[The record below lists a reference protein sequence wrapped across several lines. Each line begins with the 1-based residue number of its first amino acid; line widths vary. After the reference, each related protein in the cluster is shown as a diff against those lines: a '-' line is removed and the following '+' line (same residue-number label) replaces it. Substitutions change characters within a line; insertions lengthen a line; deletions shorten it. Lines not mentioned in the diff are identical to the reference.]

1 MTSTCETEPQQ
12 VGLLRPVRGWIALA
26 VVLQVGSSALVLA
39 PLIGL
44 TELARVLMSAQAD
57 RAALAWH
64 IVKISAFC
72 LGGGLALRGLADL
85 TTHLAD
91 NAFSL
96 WLRRQLARRMA
107 HAPLSWFSANSS
119 GRIKQGMQDDVT
131 AIHHL
136 VAHSYLNLA
145 NAAATLLCVYG
156 YLLFIDWRM
165 TLITLIPLPFF
176 FLLYRQIMRASQ
188 AKMAEYGQELEQVN
202 RSVVEFVQGI
212 PVVKT
217 FGQHGVAH
225 QAYRRAVDSFRDFFL
240 DWVRP
245 LIKPESLSGVIIA
258 PITLLLLV
266 LVGGVTF
273 IHFGWMDIWQ
283 LLPFAVLG
291 LGISVPIGTLSS
303 SAQSLQMAKGAF
315 ARLAGLLAI
324 PQQKEP
330 ERVMLNAGNQV
341 RFDRVSFSYG
351 PDRQILHDISL
362 RLEPGTV
369 TALVGAS
376 GAGKSTLAKLL
387 LRFAEPDAGRI
398 MLGGVDL
405 ANIATDHLYR
415 QIGCVFQEVRLLRL
429 SIRDNIA
436 LGHPQATDRQVI
448 AAAQAANIHQRILQ
462 LPRGY
467 QSVYGEDARLSGG
480 EAQRLSIARAL
491 LKEPQLLVL
500 DEATAQADAESE
512 AAIQDTLSR
521 LISQQGNRSLLVV
534 AHRLATVVNADN
546 IVVLAQGRIAEQGT
560 HSQLLAN
567 KGEYARLWQAQFSP
581 SKEEVCC

>member
-1 MTSTCETEPQQ
+1 M
-12 VGLLRPVRGWIALA
+12 
-26 VVLQVGSSALVLA
+26 
-39 PLIGL
+39 
-44 TELARVLMSAQAD
+44 
-57 RAALAWH
+57 
-64 IVKISAFC
+64 
-72 LGGGLALRGLADL
+72 
-85 TTHLAD
+85 
-91 NAFSL
+91 
-96 WLRRQLARRMA
+96 
-107 HAPLSWFSANSS
+107 
-119 GRIKQGMQDDVT
+119 
-131 AIHHL
+131 
-136 VAHSYLNLA
+136 
-145 NAAATLLCVYG
+145 
-156 YLLFIDWRM
+156 
-165 TLITLIPLPFF
+165 
-176 FLLYRQIMRASQ
+176 
-188 AKMAEYGQELEQVN
+188 
-202 RSVVEFVQGI
+202 
-212 PVVKT
+212 
-217 FGQHGVAH
+217 
-225 QAYRRAVDSFRDFFL
+225 
-240 DWVRP
+240 
-245 LIKPESLSGVIIA
+245 
-258 PITLLLLV
+258 
-266 LVGGVTF
+266 
-273 IHFGWMDIWQ
+273 
-283 LLPFAVLG
+283 
-291 LGISVPIGTLSS
+291 
-303 SAQSLQMAKGAF
+303 
-315 ARLAGLLAI
+315 
-324 PQQKEP
+324 
-330 ERVMLNAGNQV
+330 
-341 RFDRVSFSYG
+341 
-351 PDRQILHDISL
+351 HDISL

-398 MLGGVDL
+398 MLGGGVDL
-405 ANIATDHLYR
+405 ANITTDHLYR

-436 LGHPQATDRQVI
+436 LGYPQATDRQVI

-546 IVVLAQGRIAEQGT
+546 IVVLAKGRIVEQGT